1 MKAIAFLIVLCLS
14 ADMAWAGGT
23 GRPGRKPA
31 QPKPKVIDLD
41 FTEED
46 RESEAVAAAPSV
58 SAPEVGNGWVY
69 WTLGGALVAAAGGV
83 GWYLHHEQDPET
95 SVTRKDQIFTDE
107 RP

>member
-14 ADMAWAGGT
+14 ADTSWGGGA

-46 RESEAVAAAPSV
+46 RESDVVAAAPSA
-58 SAPEVGNGWVY
+58 SARPDSRGWVY
-69 WTLGGALVAAAGGV
+69 WTLGGALVAAGGV
-83 GWYLHHEQDPET
+83 GWYLHQEQDPET